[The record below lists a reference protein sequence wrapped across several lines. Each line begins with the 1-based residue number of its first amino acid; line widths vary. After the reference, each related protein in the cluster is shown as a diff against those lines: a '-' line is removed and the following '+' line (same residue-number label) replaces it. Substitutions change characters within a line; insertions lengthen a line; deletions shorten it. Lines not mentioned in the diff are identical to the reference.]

1 MGSWLSSQGIAMIFA
16 VKEIYNRETFT
27 FRFPETLA
35 EFAQTFPQVHEKV
48 FGNGAAAGIS
58 MPELP
63 LQAARVPCRSTS
75 KALTNKGAGAESS
88 LINKLVT
95 AMGLPCLG
103 NGNHKGSEPLLKILG
118 GKSAKG
124 IASPA
129 QAQLGDIP
137 SSAAS
142 DSGK

>member
-1 MGSWLSSQGIAMIFA
+1 
-16 VKEIYNRETFT
+16 
-27 FRFPETLA
+27 
-35 EFAQTFPQVHEKV
+35 
-48 FGNGAAAGIS
+48 

-63 LQAARVPCRSTS
+63 LHAARVPCRSTS

-103 NGNHKGSEPLLKILG
+103 NGNQKGSEPLLKILG

-124 IASPA
+124 IASPQ

-142 DSGK
+142 DSGISIFGGAPGQLALPPIPEVARLPLPFVSTPCSDCPPAQPRINY